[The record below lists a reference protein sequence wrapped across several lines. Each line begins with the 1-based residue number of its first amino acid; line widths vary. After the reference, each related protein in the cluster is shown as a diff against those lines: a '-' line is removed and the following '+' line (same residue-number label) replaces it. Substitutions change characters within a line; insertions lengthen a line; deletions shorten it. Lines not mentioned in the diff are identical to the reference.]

1 MWVKGC
7 EKDKLFGA
15 LLALASGKAE
25 RRQVHPLKAKR
36 CINIVDTP
44 FCYSVGGDGFEP
56 PKA

>member
-1 MWVKGC
+1 MGLSITIRA
-7 EKDKLFGA
+7 ESPSLTA
-15 LLALASGKAE
+15 LLVFLVHL
-25 RRQVHPLKAKR
+25 RQVHPLKAKR

>member
-1 MWVKGC
+1 MEIIWCTSYYGYHLVH
-7 EKDKLFGA
+7 L
-15 LLALASGKAE
+15 
-25 RRQVHPLKAKR
+25 RQVHPLKAKR

>member
-1 MWVKGC
+1 MV
-7 EKDKLFGA
+7 GA